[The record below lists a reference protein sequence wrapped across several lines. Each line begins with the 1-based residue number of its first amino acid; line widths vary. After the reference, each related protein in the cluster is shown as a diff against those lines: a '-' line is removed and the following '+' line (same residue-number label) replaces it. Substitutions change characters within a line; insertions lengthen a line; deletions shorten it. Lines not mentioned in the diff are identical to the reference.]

1 MLKYVLG
8 LSLLAATLAP
18 VAAQAGHD
26 MGGGPPMF
34 MHGGMHGPFHDQML
48 VGDDPGLMLP
58 ALLQGVGLSDDQKKQ
73 IEEILKTNRT
83 ALFTLFGQ
91 LRTANQAL
99 ADKLI
104 STGPL
109 TKADLQPLMDQ
120 VMKVRGDIMSHGLD
134 VALQV
139 RGLLSQDQ
147 LTKAV
152 EVKAKMRD
160 LRNQMRQLL
169 GEPEAPPLGGGD

>member
-1 MLKYVLG
+1 MIKRVLG
-8 LSLLAATLAP
+8 LGLLIASLAP
-18 VAAQAGHD
+18 VAAWANPD
-26 MGGGPPMF
+26 MGGGGF
-34 MHGGMHGPFHDQML
+34 MHGGMHGPFRDPML
-48 VGDDPGLMLP
+48 VGDDPGLALP
-58 ALLQGVGLSDDQKKQ
+58 ALLQGVGLTDDQKKQ
-73 IEEILKTNRT
+73 VQDILKTNRAT
-83 ALFTLFGQ
+83 LFPLFGQ
-91 LRTANQAL
+91 LRAANQAL

-109 TKADLQPLMDQ
+109 TKNDLQPLMDQ

-139 RGLLSQDQ
+139 RGLLTQDQ

-152 EVKAKMRD
+152 EVKTKMRD

-169 GEPEAPPLGGGD
+169 GEPETPPLGGGE

>member
-1 MLKYVLG
+1 MMKHVLG
-8 LSLLAATLAP
+8 LGLLIASLAP
-18 VAAQAGHD
+18 VAAWANPD
-26 MGGGPPMF
+26 MGGGGF
-34 MHGGMHGPFHDQML
+34 MHGGMHGPFRDPML
-48 VGDDPGLMLP
+48 VGDDPGLALP
-58 ALLQGVGLSDDQKKQ
+58 ALLQGVGLTEDQKKQ
-73 IEEILKTNRT
+73 VQDILKTNRAT
-83 ALFTLFGQ
+83 LFPLFGQ
-91 LRTANQAL
+91 LRAANQAL

-109 TKADLQPLMDQ
+109 TKNDLQPLMDQ
-120 VMKVRGDIMSHGLD
+120 VMKVRGEIMSHGLD

-152 EVKAKMRD
+152 EVKTKMRD

-169 GEPEAPPLGGGD
+169 GEPETPPLGGGE